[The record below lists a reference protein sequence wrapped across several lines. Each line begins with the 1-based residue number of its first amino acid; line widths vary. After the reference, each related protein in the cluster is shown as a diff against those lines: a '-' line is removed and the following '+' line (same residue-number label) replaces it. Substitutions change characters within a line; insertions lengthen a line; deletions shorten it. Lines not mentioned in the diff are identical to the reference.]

1 MAPIV
6 LIGTDAPLLEGIAQT
21 LGAAGHRTKIARSA
35 EEVVPSQG
43 EDGPLVAIVE
53 RALALRD
60 DEACAALLRIPLAPG
75 GAMLLYR
82 TGAAA
87 AHAGESAEPPLPAPL
102 RRVTLAE
109 LTLPLERQR
118 LVALVQ
124 HVEERARRAGRVGG
138 TQTQERG
145 AGEELEL

>member
-21 LGAAGHRTKIARSA
+21 LGAAGHRTKIARAA
-35 EEVVPSQG
+35 EEVVPRQG
-43 EDGPLVAIVE
+43 EDAPLVVIAE

-60 DEACAALLRIPLAPG
+60 DDTCAALLRIPLAPG

-82 TGAAA
+82 AGAAA
-87 AHAGESAEPPLPAPL
+87 APKAEGAEPPLPAPL

-109 LTLPLERQR
+109 LTLPLERHR
-118 LVALVQ
+118 LVALVNSI
-124 HVEERARRAGRVGG
+124 EERARRTGRGNRV
-138 TQTQERG
+138 QTPPENR
-145 AGEELEL
+145 AI

>member
-21 LGAAGHRTKIARSA
+21 LGAAGHRTRIARSA
-35 EEVVPSQG
+35 EEVVPRQG
-43 EDGPLVAIVE
+43 EESSLVVIAE

-60 DEACAALLRIPLAPG
+60 DDACAALLRIPLAPG

-82 TGAAA
+82 PGAATTQ
-87 AHAGESAEPPLPAPL
+87 AGESAEPPLPAPL

-109 LTLPLERQR
+109 LTLPLERHR
-118 LVALVQ
+118 LVALVNSI
-124 HVEERARRAGRVGG
+124 EERALRTGRGNRMQTPPENRAI
-138 TQTQERG
+138 
-145 AGEELEL
+145 